1 MPPGDSNESETL
13 RAMAH
18 VRVPHSQRC
27 YDTSSR
33 DCPCTSRSVWI
44 PFLANELVP
53 RHNSGQ
59 IVTSQEMRVWH
70 RSGNETSPSKD
81 PTDAAARMTNDCSD
95 PVTDS
100 VPPTICRAPAPNR
113 WGALEP
119 EAKGAGRS
127 LAVQTGTQH
136 GKSLAECFDTI
147 TTLHPRWRQRVV
159 CRSEILRRAEPGR
172 ELPVQIQHLGV
183 PLCRIVREAHPGTE
197 QEAQRLHVKVPQ
209 AQRQVVAGLP
219 LPACR
224 PRLPQSQRLA
234 TLQPYPQPVVVSL
247 NVPLD
252 QSELLCDALLT
263 LDPSCQP
270 HQPQQLLHGPA
281 QSSVSISLGP
291 CNPHIMRAAHRVP
304 HVLTHEGRLPVVLH
318 QAVPQA
324 PSPPPADALERQPHR
339 TEHVQPLR
347 PTRGRPERG
356 LARTLR
362 ALHSQQHI
370 Q

>member
-1 MPPGDSNESETL
+1 MPPGDSTESETL

-18 VRVPHSQRC
+18 VRVPHSQQC
-27 YDTSSR
+27 YDTSFR
-33 DCPCTSRSVWI
+33 DCPGTSRSVWI

-53 RHNSGQ
+53 RHSSGH
-59 IVTSQEMRVWH
+59 IVTSQEVRVWH
-70 RSGNETSPSKD
+70 RSGNETSPSRD
-81 PTDAAARMTNDCSD
+81 STDAAARMTNDCSD

-100 VPPTICRAPAPNR
+100 VPRTICRARTPNR

-127 LAVQTGTQH
+127 LAMQAGEEH
-136 GKSLAECFDTI
+136 GKSLPEYFNTLA
-147 TTLHPRWRQRVV
+147 TLHPRCRQRVV
-159 CRSEILRRAEPGR
+159 RRGEILRRAEPGR
-172 ELPVQIQHLGV
+172 ELPVQIQHPRV
-183 PLCRIVREAHPGTE
+183 PLCRIVREAHPGIE
-197 QEAQRLHVKVPQ
+197 QEAQRLHIKVPQ

-224 PRLPQSQRLA
+224 PRLPQPQHLA

-270 HQPQQLLHGPA
+270 HQPQQLLDGPA
-281 QSSVSISLGP
+281 QTSVSLSPGP
-291 CNPHIMRAAHRVP
+291 CNPQIMRAAHRVP
-304 HVLTHEGRLPVVLH
+304 HVRTHEGLLPVILH
-318 QAVPQA
+318 QPVPQA
-324 PSPPPADALERQPHR
+324 SSPPPAAALERQPH
-339 TEHVQPLR
+339 TEHVRPLH
-347 PTRGRPERG
+347 PTRGGPAAG
-356 LARTLR
+356 LVRTLR
-362 ALHSQQHI
+362 AVRSQQHI